1 MSEEAFALVPITNRR
16 GLHARAA
23 AKFVGVAAGF
33 NAQITVERA
42 GTVVSGCSIL
52 GLMMLGAALGSEIII
67 RATGPQAAEAVKALR
82 TLVQAKFDE
91 E

>member
-1 MSEEAFALVPITNRR
+1 MTDEASATVPITNRR

-23 AKFVGVAAGF
+23 AKLVGVAAGF

-52 GLMMLGAALGSEIII
+52 GLMMLGAALGSEIVI
-67 RATGPQAAEAVKALR
+67 RATGQQAAEAVKALR
-82 TLVQAKFDE
+82 ALVEAKFDE

>member
-1 MSEEAFALVPITNRR
+1 MSGDASATLAITNRR

-33 NAQITVERA
+33 DAQITVERS
-42 GTVVSGCSIL
+42 GTVVNGCSIL
-52 GLMMLGAALGSEIII
+52 GLMMLGAALGSEIVI
-67 RATGPQAAEAVKALR
+67 RATGQQATEAVKALT

-91 E
+91 D

>member
-1 MSEEAFALVPITNRR
+1 MSDETSATVSITNRR

-52 GLMMLGAALGSEIII
+52 GLMMLGAALGSEIVI
-67 RATGPQAAEAVKALR
+67 RATGQQAAQAVKALR
-82 TLVQAKFDE
+82 ALVEAKFDE

>member
-1 MSEEAFALVPITNRR
+1 MSHDASATVPITNRR

-52 GLMMLGAALGSEIII
+52 GLMMLGAGLGSEIVI
-67 RATGPQAAEAVKALR
+67 RATGQEAAQAVKALR
-82 TLVQAKFDE
+82 ALVEAKFDE

>member
-1 MSEEAFALVPITNRR
+1 MSDEASATVPITNRR

-52 GLMMLGAALGSEIII
+52 GLMMLGAGLESEIII
-67 RATGPQAAEAVKALR
+67 RSTGPEAAQAVNALR
-82 TLVQAKFDE
+82 ALVAANFDE